1 MPGAF
6 RVYRDNDNPKDIFF
20 EVQAKEIPREQ
31 LELRDQ
37 VGSALSILRIIV
49 SDKDRFE
56 EYFRELLS
64 LAQAGL
70 VGETANP
77 ELAMRALREFKL
89 DVTSREAGRIK
100 NQYMKT
106 LGVRAALLV
115 TVLLVALVGVGY
127 FVRQSNPPPF
137 LLNLLRFEIGTMIGV
152 WLSFGTRKPVLNF
165 EDLHVLEEDRL
176 EPFVRL
182 IFAGLLALIVALAL
196 HLKVI
201 TLTLGA
207 LTTEQLDAQPWA
219 AFFLGLLSGVSE
231 KALSTNVTRQASTLL
246 KV

>member
-6 RVYRDNDNPKDIFF
+6 RVYRDKDNPKDIYF
-20 EVQAKEIPREQ
+20 EVQAKEIPPEQ

-37 VGSALSILRIIV
+37 VGSALSILRIII

-77 ELAMRALREFKL
+77 DLAVRALREFKL
-89 DVTSREAGRIK
+89 GVTSREAGRIK

-106 LGVRAALLV
+106 LGFRAAILV
-115 TVLLVALVGVGY
+115 TVLIVALATV
-127 FVRQSNPPPF
+127 FFFLKQASPF
-137 LLNLLRFEIGTMIGV
+137 LLNLIRFEIGTMIGV

-165 EDLHVLEEDRL
+165 EDLHVLEEDRM
-176 EPFVRL
+176 EPLVRL
-182 IFAGLLALIVALAL
+182 VFAGLLALIVALAF
-196 HLKVI
+196 HLKVV
-201 TLTLGA
+201 TLTLGT
-207 LTTEQLDAQPWA
+207 LTTDQLDSQPWA
-219 AFFLGLLSGVSE
+219 AFFFGLLSGVGE

-246 KV
+246 KA